1 MPFCSRC
8 CSFTARRSAAAFVL
22 WLLAAEGL
30 ILAEDCANKAE
41 LKNIA
46 AKIRGQEKIFHA
58 RMGMQLLYRGAGLPL
73 GPDDTGNLRRG
84 KATPG
89 ATE

>member
-30 ILAEDCANKAE
+30 ALVEDCANEAE

-46 AKIRGQEKIFHA
+46 AKIRRQEKIFHA
-58 RMGMQLLYRGAGLPL
+58 RMGMQLLYRGARLCL
-73 GPDDTGNLRRG
+73 GSDDTGDLRRR
-84 KATPG
+84 KAAPG
-89 ATE
+89 PAE